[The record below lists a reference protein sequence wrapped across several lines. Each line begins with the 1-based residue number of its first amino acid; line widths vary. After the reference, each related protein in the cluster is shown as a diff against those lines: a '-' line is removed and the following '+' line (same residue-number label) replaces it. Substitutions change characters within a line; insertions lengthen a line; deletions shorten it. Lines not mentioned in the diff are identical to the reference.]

1 MRQPV
6 QDRSAPLAGTM
17 LLVTDDDI
25 GVRSL
30 ISFVLERAGSTVV
43 QAGTGREAVAVVR
56 ERCADIDAV
65 LLDVMMPEMNGP
77 EALPVI
83 RGECPGLPVVFFSGF
98 DRNEVADHLVDPP
111 AYTSFV
117 PKPCE
122 HAELI
127 AEMQRAVGSRP

>member
-1 MRQPV
+1 MP
-6 QDRSAPLAGTM
+6 DRSAPLAGTTV
-17 LLVTDDDI
+17 LVTDDDV
-25 GVRSL
+25 GVRTL

-43 QAGTGREAVAVVR
+43 QAGTGREAVDVVR
-56 ERCADIDAV
+56 DRCEDIDAV

-77 EALPVI
+77 EALPEM

-122 HAELI
+122 NDALI
-127 AEMQRAVGSRP
+127 AEMQRAIRSRR